1 MRKIRGSEGGRRRP
15 LKILLD
21 KMRFAAI
28 VRVWLAEHSP
38 IGLSCLLIPAHIYR
52 LLNYLQRITPLLGAL
67 PLNRS
72 SAQSTRRSS
81 ASEALVS
88 RHADGF
94 FSRFSIYQNG
104 HLNNQSPNRNCASQ
118 LVAPPLGR
126 PACTGD
132 WKSVIYKLL
141 TDLAIK
147 KRFRAAGNA
156 RGEPSSLGE
165 QSACADLRRAAR
177 DTFYNSKAASRGH

>member
-1 MRKIRGSEGGRRRP
+1 MV
-15 LKILLD
+15 
-21 KMRFAAI
+21 I
-28 VRVWLAEHSP
+28 VNHNSVA
-38 IGLSCLLIPAHIYR
+38 PA
-52 LLNYLQRITPLLGAL
+52 NE
-67 PLNRS
+67 S
-72 SAQSTRRSS
+72 
-81 ASEALVS
+81 
-88 RHADGF
+88 
-94 FSRFSIYQNG
+94 
-104 HLNNQSPNRNCASQ
+104 
-118 LVAPPLGR
+118 LVAAGR
-126 PACTGD
+126 QD